1 MLECLEAKAR
11 ELGLD
16 NCILESTVTA
26 RNFYSALGYI
36 DDDREGCWCQPLA
49 KRL

>member
-1 MLECLEAKAR
+1 MLERLEETAR

-16 NCILESTVTA
+16 HCDLESTATA
-26 RNFYSALGYI
+26 RKFYSALGYV
-36 DDDREGCWCQPLA
+36 DDEREGCWCQPMT